1 MEKLKQTFTKNGYEY
16 SLIDRTTDHYFYKV
30 LHTEAELKGRVVG
43 YEIGFINKTKDADVV
58 LDGRKV
64 HFTAK
69 ELLPSNEQFG
79 KNDID
84 RFFKKKENALK
95 YWKETIR

>member
-58 LDGRKV
+58 LDGQRYV
-64 HFTAK
+64 LS
-69 ELLPSNEQFG
+69 LLGGPSPKIYTTDHN
-79 KNDID
+79 
-84 RFFKKKENALK
+84 
-95 YWKETIR
+95 T